1 MRRDTGYATNNS
13 IVYVVDDDE
22 SMRIAVATLLRPVD
36 LRAELFESA
45 NEFFAF
51 RMLDVPS

>member
-22 SMRIAVATLLRPVD
+22 SMRIAVATLLRSVD